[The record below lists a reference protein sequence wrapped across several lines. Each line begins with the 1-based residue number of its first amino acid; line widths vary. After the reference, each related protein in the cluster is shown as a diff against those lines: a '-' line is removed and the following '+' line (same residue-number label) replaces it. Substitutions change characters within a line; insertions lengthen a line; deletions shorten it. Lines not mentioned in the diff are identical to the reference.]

1 MLYTDMANMLIMPG
15 RATTKN
21 SRHGFMEAYISSV
34 FIFIVFRPWEQRAP
48 FSSGE
53 HSTAFCFLIYSNKI
67 TQMGIERMKVLR
79 QNTDGFFIANQDLK
93 LRGPGEITGTLQAG
107 NLTLGIADV
116 VRDNEILK
124 IARTDAFT
132 FMKHKIQGV

>member
-1 MLYTDMANMLIMPG
+1 MILYIAETKKFLIDAACFPGSSGSPVIMYNTVGYTD
-15 RATTKN
+15 K
-21 SRHGFMEAYISSV
+21 
-34 FIFIVFRPWEQRAP
+34 
-48 FSSGE
+48 
-53 HSTAFCFLIYSNKI
+53 
-67 TQMGIERMKVLR
+67 
-79 QNTDGFFIANQDLK
+79 
-93 LRGPGEITGTLQAG
+93 AG

>member
-1 MLYTDMANMLIMPG
+1 
-15 RATTKN
+15 
-21 SRHGFMEAYISSV
+21 
-34 FIFIVFRPWEQRAP
+34 
-48 FSSGE
+48 
-53 HSTAFCFLIYSNKI
+53 
-67 TQMGIERMKVLR
+67 
-79 QNTDGFFIANQDLK
+79 
-93 LRGPGEITGTLQAG
+93 LQAG